1 MATPIRWAALWLVA
15 RGAPAMNATYRS
27 ALAAAIAA
35 EARLNATR
43 AMNATRLAAP
53 DFADVSYGPYRR
65 QKLDVWLT
73 EAPGPR
79 PMVVFVHG
87 GGWVGGDK
95 APAAGDDDAWHRAFQ
110 VPPAPGTRIE
120 ARGRPS
126 RAFPGPHDA
135 RPRRALGGG

>member
-1 MATPIRWAALWLVA
+1 MMMMLRWVVAALSVA

-35 EARLNATR
+35 EARRNATL
-43 AMNATRLAAP
+43 AWNVTRLAAP

-95 APAAGDDDAWHRAFQ
+95 APAGGEDAWHRAFQ
-110 VPPAPGTRIE
+110 ARSPAGADRGST
-120 ARGRPS
+120 RGRPPP
-126 RAFPGPHDA
+126 RAPSY
-135 RPRRALGGG
+135 RST